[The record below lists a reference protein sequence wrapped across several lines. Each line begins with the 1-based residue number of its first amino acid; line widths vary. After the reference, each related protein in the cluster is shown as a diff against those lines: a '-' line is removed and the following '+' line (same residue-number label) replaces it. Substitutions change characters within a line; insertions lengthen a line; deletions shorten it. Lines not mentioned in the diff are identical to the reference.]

1 MAEMVNL
8 TPTTTL
14 SEEEKQMK
22 PKSTASTAVLSVPH
36 LKWKTRHQ
44 LSQQFGLKFLAKY
57 YFIGLINN
65 RAHKAKFMA
74 MNAKL
79 AVLISDLEGIKADR
93 REDDRELK
101 FALEESSKKRDGLI
115 EAIESSGI
123 NINQSSM
130 TNEELDQIKIEI
142 KELSHQIEDKNRRYL
157 KSLKEEITIVVSKID
172 EIIYENQDLLYIS
185 NTPYEF
191 MDEYLEHRNKICHM
205 AEYMRNSGLLPSQS
219 EKVEEELYVYKRD
232 LTNNEKDVEIRNEKY
247 AEKEREVEREVE
259 ERDKEFLSQYI
270 VAYESE
276 TKNDDKVVY
285 IINHDSLL
293 IDVKRAEEAYTILS
307 RLTTIVNFVQVS
319 IDAND
324 QLPFKAVLLCCNM
337 LILIGEY
344 VWNTILKQELEHM
357 W

>member
-8 TPTTTL
+8 TPMNTL
-14 SEEEKQMK
+14 SEEEKQLK
-22 PKSTASTAVLSVPH
+22 AKLSASSAILSVPEV
-36 LKWKTRHQ
+36 KWKTRAE
-44 LSQQFGLKFLAKY
+44 LSQQFGLKFLANY
-57 YFIGLINN
+57 YFIGLTNN

-74 MNAKL
+74 MNAQL

-93 REDDRELK
+93 REDDRGLRSSIEEFVRK
-101 FALEESSKKRDGLI
+101 RNKLER
-115 EAIESSGI
+115 AIHSSGI
-123 NINQSSM
+123 NINQTGI
-130 TNEELDQIKIEI
+130 TNEELDQAKIEI
-142 KELSHQIEDKNRRYL
+142 KELSQEVEDKNRRYL
-157 KSLKEEITIVVSKID
+157 KSLKEEITMVVLKID

-191 MDEYLEHRNKICHM
+191 MDEYLAHRNKICHM
-205 AEYMRNSGLLPSQS
+205 AKYMKNAGMLPSQS
-219 EKVEEELYVYKRD
+219 DKAEEEMFIFAREQAD
-232 LTNNEKDVEIRNEKY
+232 NEKDDKVREDKIKAKRLEIK
-247 AEKEREVEREVE
+247 

-270 VAYESE
+270 IDYENE
-276 TKNDDKVVY
+276 AENEENIVY
-285 IINHDSLL
+285 IKSHDSLL

-307 RLTTIVNFVQVS
+307 RLLTIVNFVQVS